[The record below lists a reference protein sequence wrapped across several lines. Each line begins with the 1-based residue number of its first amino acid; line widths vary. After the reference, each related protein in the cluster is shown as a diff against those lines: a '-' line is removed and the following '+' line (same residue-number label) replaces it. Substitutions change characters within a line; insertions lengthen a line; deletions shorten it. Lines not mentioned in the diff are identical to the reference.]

1 MEDSIIDIEVLSEKV
16 LEGMKNGLKKLVE
29 TSARNNEELVI
40 RDKDGEIKSV
50 PAKDLLHLV
59 QK

>member
-1 MEDSIIDIEVLSEKV
+1 MENKKADIDDLSEKV
-16 LEGMKNGLKKLVE
+16 LLGMKKALKKLVE
-29 TSARNNEELVI
+29 TSAANNEDLVI
-40 RDKDGEIKSV
+40 GDKDGKIMKV

>member
-1 MEDSIIDIEVLSEKV
+1 
-16 LEGMKNGLKKLVE
+16 MKKGIKKLVE
-29 TSARNNEELVI
+29 TSAKNNEELVI
-40 RDKDGEIKSV
+40 RNKDGEINSV

>member
-1 MEDSIIDIEVLSEKV
+1 MKNEIIDVNVLSEKV
-16 LEGMKNGLKKLVE
+16 LEGMKKALKKLVE
-29 TSARNNEELVI
+29 TSAQNNEELII
-40 RDKDGEIKSV
+40 RDKDGKIKSV

>member
-1 MEDSIIDIEVLSEKV
+1 MDVEELSEKV
-16 LEGMKNGLKKLVE
+16 LEGLRIAFKKLVE
-29 TSARNNEELVI
+29 TSAKNNEDLVI
-40 RDKDGEIKSV
+40 RDKDGIIKSV

>member
-1 MEDSIIDIEVLSEKV
+1 MEDKIINIEELCEKV
-16 LEGMKNGLKKLVE
+16 LEGMKKGLKKLVE

>member
-1 MEDSIIDIEVLSEKV
+1 MEDRIIDIEELSEKV
-16 LEGMKNGLKKLVE
+16 LEGMKKGLKKLVE

>member
-1 MEDSIIDIEVLSEKV
+1 MENEIIDINELSEKV
-16 LEGMKNGLKKLVE
+16 IEGMEKAIKKLVE
-29 TSARNNEELVI
+29 SSALKNEDLII
-40 RDKDGEIKSV
+40 RDKDGNIKSV

>member
-1 MEDSIIDIEVLSEKV
+1 MENEIIDINELSEKV
-16 LEGMKNGLKKLVE
+16 MEGMEKAIKKLVE
-29 TSARNNEELVI
+29 SSALKNEDLII
-40 RDKDGEIKSV
+40 RDKDGNIKSV

>member
-1 MEDSIIDIEVLSEKV
+1 MENEIIDINELSEKV
-16 LEGMKNGLKKLVE
+16 MEGMEKAIKKLVE
-29 TSARNNEELVI
+29 SSALKNEELII
-40 RDKDGEIKSV
+40 RDKDGNIKSV

>member
-1 MEDSIIDIEVLSEKV
+1 MENEIIDINELSEKV
-16 LEGMKNGLKKLVE
+16 MEGMEKAIKNLVE
-29 TSARNNEELVI
+29 SSALKNEELII
-40 RDKDGEIKSV
+40 RDKDGNIKSV

>member
-1 MEDSIIDIEVLSEKV
+1 MEDKIIDIEDLSEKV
-16 LEGMKNGLKKLVE
+16 LEGMRKAIKKLVE
-29 TSARNNEELVI
+29 TSAKNNEELVI
-40 RDKDGEIKSV
+40 RDKDGKIKSV